1 MKRTMLASAVLTFAG
16 LWPWCAV
23 AQIGPNNIITTVA
36 GAAWTFPG
44 DGKPAKSAPISQV
57 RSLNTDPNG
66 NIIFADPGN
75 HVVSRLNADG
85 TRAVIAG
92 NGVRGFSG
100 EDGPARSASF
110 NNPIDAVMDTNGN
123 LYVSDSF
130 NETIRLVTPTA
141 WSSNGGVISSYVV
154 NVGGARLAIDNNNS
168 LYFTAPDECLI
179 YRYTTDLVLTKVAGN
194 GVCGHSGDGG
204 SSLQARISPFG
215 GLAFDGAGN
224 LYLAEGY
231 YIRRI

>member
-1 MKRTMLASAVLTFAG
+1 MKRTMLASAVSTFAG

-85 TRAVIAG
+85 TITVLAG

-100 EDGPARSASF
+100 EDGPAREPVASHRVDRVLRAGRVVLAARRKE
-110 NNPIDAVMDTNGN
+110 DADRVA
-123 LYVSDSF
+123 V
-130 NETIRLVTPTA
+130 EV
-141 WSSNGGVISSYVV
+141 
-154 NVGGARLAIDNNNS
+154 
-168 LYFTAPDECLI
+168 DEADAEV
-179 YRYTTDLVLTKVAGN
+179 RR
-194 GVCGHSGDGG
+194 
-204 SSLQARISPFG
+204 QARHRLRCRSQELTGRSTQTQLRPFSGHAAAFRSTSSTRSPSHSNPRDSIASTRPGRTIST
-215 GLAFDGAGN
+215 
-224 LYLAEGY
+224 
-231 YIRRI
+231 

>member
-1 MKRTMLASAVLTFAG
+1 MKLKTLARIVLTLAG
-16 LWPWCAV
+16 WWPVCAV

-85 TRAVIAG
+85 TLAVIAG

-100 EDGPARSASF
+100 EDGPARSA
-110 NNPIDAVMDTNGN
+110 
-123 LYVSDSF
+123 
-130 NETIRLVTPTA
+130 
-141 WSSNGGVISSYVV
+141 
-154 NVGGARLAIDNNNS
+154 
-168 LYFTAPDECLI
+168 
-179 YRYTTDLVLTKVAGN
+179 
-194 GVCGHSGDGG
+194 
-204 SSLQARISPFG
+204 
-215 GLAFDGAGN
+215 
-224 LYLAEGY
+224 
-231 YIRRI
+231 